1 MSEPAAGQGGGQAA
15 RLVQLAEEEIRRS
28 GFRRM
33 TVVAVAEAAGMTHA
47 NVYRYFPSKTALA
60 DAVTTQW
67 IKPIEAELAD
77 ATTASDP
84 AIDKLGRMMLLLANG
99 YRQRLDA
106 DPELFHLFADAMA
119 KSRAVARKHRAR
131 IRQLTERV
139 MDEALSDQ
147 IASRRS
153 RGQALALLFDG
164 VHRFLFPP
172 CLLADKDIPRTD
184 WDRRLE
190 AVLDAVLG
198 TLSRSGRDGQ
208 D

>member
-1 MSEPAAGQGGGQAA
+1 MVQQA
-15 RLVQLAEEEIRRS
+15 RLVQLAEDEIRRI
-28 GFRRM
+28 GYRRM

-47 NVYRYFPSKTALA
+47 NVYRYFPSKIALA

-67 IKPIEAELAD
+67 VKPIEAALSD

-84 AIDKLGRMMLLLANG
+84 AFDKLGRMMLVLASG
-99 YRQRLDA
+99 YRERLDTE
-106 DPELFHLFADAMA
+106 PELFLLFADAMA

-147 IASRRS
+147 IVSRSARA
-153 RGQALALLFDG
+153 QAIALLFDG

-172 CLLADKDIPRTD
+172 CLMADRDVPRPD
-184 WDRRLE
+184 WNGRLE
-190 AVLDAVLG
+190 SVLDAILG
-198 TLSRSGRDGQ
+198 TLSRSARSAQ
-208 D
+208 V